1 MKKLLIVA
9 FTALMT
15 LSLSSF
21 AAANDDKPM
30 TDEKKDEKK
39 KDKKKKKD
47 PHAF

>member
-21 AAANDDKPM
+21 AAANDDKPK
-30 TDEKKDEKK
+30 TEEKKRD
-39 KDKKKKKD
+39 KKKKD